1 MNKLLYLFLL
11 ISTLASGQ
19 ENIEVLLDSLDAAI
33 LKRDYYNSKREQRI
47 TSLKKL
53 FSEAGDKESSFHI
66 VRSLADEYMPYN
78 IDSAFY
84 YSSMNIEQAREISDI
99 HMLIDAKL
107 MLSRIYSLSGMYR
120 ESEELLDSIIVLPLT
135 NAEKTGYYGAR
146 IALNE
151 YRDNGQYKTLNST
164 NYKYIRSIY
173 QDSLLAV
180 LDKSD
185 PGYYV
190 TEAILYSDKGEFDK
204 AVSLIK
210 KSLDSQ
216 TIEDRSYG
224 FSAHTLATVYGYQGD
239 NYNQKKYLAL
249 SAISDII
256 GGVRENISLREL
268 ALLLY
273 ESGDLKRAHNYIK
286 IALEDAQLSNTQLRS
301 VEVLQILPLIEQ
313 EYIDTRE
320 RMNSYMVYFGVVLS
334 VLVLILLI
342 TLVFLSMQKRKLH
355 VAVDENIRINSELAS
370 VNRQLKESNDE
381 VISANSK
388 LESLTDIQEEYI
400 AHYLKLSSEYIG
412 KIDDYRKSLHRVAT
426 NEKRE
431 TIIKALR
438 SEDFIESEL
447 KVFYNDFDRSF
458 LDLYPNFVSD
468 INKLLDEDEQIEL
481 KSSELLNTEIR
492 IFALIR
498 LGITESAQI
507 AKFLRY
513 SVSTIYNYRTTMR
526 NRSKGPRDLF
536 EDEVMKIGSYTNYDS
551 K

>member
-210 KSLDSQ
+210 KSLDIQ